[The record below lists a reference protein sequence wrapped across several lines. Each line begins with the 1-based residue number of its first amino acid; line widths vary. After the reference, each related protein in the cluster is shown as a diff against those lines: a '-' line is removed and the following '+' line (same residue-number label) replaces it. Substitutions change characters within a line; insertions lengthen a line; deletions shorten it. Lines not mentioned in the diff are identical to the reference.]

1 MAIELE
7 KNSQEFKLT
16 DTMHQLV
23 DRLNSYVSTNT
34 TNRKI
39 FDSAVNDLLFMV
51 DRDTSTIR
59 GDSDLTILSNNI
71 DLTID
76 SDATITATNLTTNT
90 VKSTQLNAGTAIVL
104 SSAFDTANVLLRSN
118 GMTYGALRNQGNNL
132 ELMTGVAVGLTLA
145 PANVTVPGQITM
157 PSTGIGSPVTVAK
170 TVSGA
175 IEELKEGYE
184 QLTSSNSDR
193 LDILETDVSTLHTEM
208 DAVTN
213 RSISNRERLNV
224 LEALNISSRLTT
236 LESQILEINTR
247 LDILEL

>member
-7 KNSQEFKLT
+7 KNSQEFKVT
-16 DTMHQLV
+16 DTLHQLV

-59 GDSDLTILSNNI
+59 GDSDLTILANN
-71 DLTID
+71 LTINAD
-76 SDATITATNLTTNT
+76 SDATISSYSFTSTSEKLTQIN
-90 VKSTQLNAGTAIVL
+90 SGTSIIL
-104 SSAFDTANVLLRSN
+104 SSDQDVGNILLRSN
-118 GMTYGALRNQGNNL
+118 GLTYGALRNQGNNL

-145 PANVTVPGQITM
+145 HENVTVPGEITM
-157 PSTGIGSPVTVAK
+157 PSTGTGSPVTVAK

-175 IEELKEGYE
+175 IEELKSDYE

-193 LDILETDVSTLHTEM
+193 LDILEEDFSTLQDDVT
-208 DAVTN
+208 AVTD
-213 RSISNRERLNV
+213 RSISNRERLNT
-224 LEALNISSRLTT
+224 LEALNISSRLSSI
-236 LESQILEINTR
+236 ESQIVEINSR